1 MEAIYHI
8 PAMLQETIEGLAV
21 KPGGVYVDVTFGGGG
36 HSRAILERMD
46 ANVQRDD
53 IQCTKESRILSGGT
67 DEASNGGNNAAEQN
81 NETSNGG
88 NNAAERDKEENKE
101 GHLYSFDQDI
111 EAYENAI
118 NNPTPGSS
126 TDGHRQSDRAELFT
140 RSREGVGSKNG
151 EVPTLADNPNWTFVH
166 SNFRYLRNWMDYYGV
181 KEIDGLLADLG
192 VSFHHFDCPER
203 GFSFRFSAPLDM
215 RMNQTAKRT
224 AADIINTYSE
234 EDLARIF
241 WLYGEM
247 KNGRG
252 IARNIC
258 KARSL
263 KPILRTEELIEAA
276 FKLKVE
282 SLKLKEV
289 EELRVHPLPNPPHE
303 GEGCRITSGTT
314 DKTINGGKNAAEQD
328 KERDS
333 AECRREQDKEKGA
346 GLKTRE
352 QDKEDGNPP
361 SMADTRELEIPAQ
374 YKKDLARLFQA
385 LRIEVNDEMGAL
397 REMLVAARDLLKP
410 GGRIAILTY
419 HSLEDRLV
427 KNFLRSGNL
436 EGNIEKDFYGNAITP
451 FDVIEKG
458 LTASD
463 DEVERNPRSRSA
475 KLRVGRKK

>member
-1 MEAIYHI
+1 MEEIYHI
-8 PAMLQETIEGLAV
+8 PAMLKETIEGLAI
-21 KPGGVYVDVTFGGGG
+21 KPNGVYVDVTFGGGG
-36 HSRAILERMD
+36 HSRAILEGL
-46 ANVQRDD
+46 
-53 IQCTKESRILSGGT
+53 EG
-67 DEASNGGNNAAEQN
+67 
-81 NETSNGG
+81 
-88 NNAAERDKEENKE
+88 
-101 GHLYSFDQDI
+101 GHLYSFDQDE
-111 EAYENAI
+111 EALQNAI
-118 NNPTPGSS
+118 
-126 TDGHRQSDRAELFT
+126 
-140 RSREGVGSKNG
+140 
-151 EVPTLADNPNWTFVH
+151 DNPRWTFVH

-224 AADIINTYSE
+224 AADIVNGYSE
-234 EDLARIF
+234 EELAKIF

-258 KARSL
+258 KARSQ
-263 KPILRTEELIEAA
+263 KPILRTEELINAA
-276 FKLKVE
+276 LNIKAQP
-282 SLKLKEV
+282 
-289 EELRVHPLPNPPHE
+289 HPNPPHE
-303 GEGCRITSGTT
+303 GEGSRMTSGTMN
-314 DKTINGGKNAAEQD
+314 DEKNT
-328 KERDS
+328 
-333 AECRREQDKEKGA
+333 

-352 QDKEDGNPP
+352 QNEGKNPP

-397 REMLVAARDLLKP
+397 REMLVAARDLVKP

-427 KNFLRSGNL
+427 KNFFRSGNL
-436 EGNIEKDFYGNAITP
+436 EGKIEKDFYGNAITP

-458 LTASD
+458 RVASD

-475 KLRVGRKK
+475 KLRVAEKKAVD

>member
-1 MEAIYHI
+1 MEEIYHI
-8 PAMLQETIEGLAV
+8 PAMLKETIEGLAI
-21 KPGGVYVDVTFGGGG
+21 KPNGVYVDVTFGGGG
-36 HSRAILERMD
+36 HSRAILKKLAYPQPLPEGKGDRIPSGTMD
-46 ANVQRDD
+46 DV
-53 IQCTKESRILSGGT
+53 
-67 DEASNGGNNAAEQN
+67 
-81 NETSNGG
+81 
-88 NNAAERDKEENKE
+88 NK

-111 EAYENAI
+111 EAYENAK
-118 NNPTPGSS
+118 G
-126 TDGHRQSDRAELFT
+126 DGEAAFI
-140 RSREGVGSKNG
+140 
-151 EVPTLADNPNWTFVH
+151 DNPRWTFVH
-166 SNFRYLRNWMDYYGV
+166 SNFRYLRNWMDFYGV

-224 AADIINTYSE
+224 AADIVNRYSE
-234 EDLARIF
+234 EELAKIF

-258 KARSL
+258 KARSQ
-263 KPILRTEELIEAA
+263 KPILRTEELVEAA
-276 FKLKVE
+276 LNIKVE
-282 SLKLKEV
+282 
-289 EELRVHPLPNPPHE
+289 
-303 GEGCRITSGTT
+303 
-314 DKTINGGKNAAEQD
+314 KN
-328 KERDS
+328 
-333 AECRREQDKEKGA
+333 A

-352 QDKEDGNPP
+352 QNEENDGMASRGKEEETIGVAELDIPP
-361 SMADTRELEIPAQ
+361 Q

-397 REMLVAARDLLKP
+397 REMLVAARDLVKP

-427 KNFLRSGNL
+427 KNFFRSGNL
-436 EGNIEKDFYGNAITP
+436 EGTIEKDFYGNAITP

-458 LTASD
+458 RVASD

-475 KLRVGRKK
+475 KLRVAEKK

>member
-1 MEAIYHI
+1 MDAVHHI
-8 PAMLQETIEGLAV
+8 PAMTNHTSAMAYHVPAMLKETIEGLAV
-21 KPGGVYVDVTFGGGG
+21 KPGGVSVDVTFGGGG

-53 IQCTKESRILSGGT
+53 VRCTKEGGHSRAILGRMDANVQRDDVRCTKGSRIESGGT

-111 EAYENAI
+111 EAYENAV

-140 RSREGVGSKNG
+140 RSREGGMLYSFDQDIEAFNNSQL
-151 EVPTLADNPNWTFVH
+151 TIDNSQSEDGDEGFVNNPKWTFVH
-166 SNFRYLRNWMDYYGV
+166 SNFRYLKNWMDYYGV

-192 VSFHHFDCPER
+192 VSFHHFDSPER

-215 RMNQTAKRT
+215 RMNQKAKRT
-224 AADIINTYSE
+224 ATDIVNSYSE
-234 EDLARIF
+234 EELARIF

-247 KNGRG
+247 KNSRQ
-252 IARNIC
+252 IARAII
-258 KARSL
+258 KARAR
-263 KPILRTEELIEAA
+263 KAIERTEELIEN
-276 FKLKVE
+276 LTPTLSSRE
-282 SLKLKEV
+282 GGIHILENGEIEV
-289 EELRVHPLPNPPHE
+289 
-303 GEGCRITSGTT
+303 
-314 DKTINGGKNAAEQD
+314 
-328 KERDS
+328 
-333 AECRREQDKEKGA
+333 
-346 GLKTRE
+346 
-352 QDKEDGNPP
+352 
-361 SMADTRELEIPAQ
+361 PAQ

-397 REMLVAARDLLKP
+397 REMLVTARDLLKP

-436 EGNIEKDFYGNAITP
+436 EGTIEKDFYGNIVTP
-451 FDVIEKG
+451 FKVIEKG
-458 LTASD
+458 REASAE
-463 DEVERNPRSRSA
+463 EVERNPRSRSA
-475 KLRVGRKK
+475 KLRVAERR